1 LGILRRLFR
10 ALFRPPQRQP
20 PPTPRP
26 PRIVVSF
33 PTPDHTTL
41 SRSGRIRGRAWVV
54 DGDTI
59 IIEQTSIRLAGIDA
73 PELDHPYGLV
83 AKSAMIRLCRGQ
95 VIDAVIHDHTSHE
108 RLVAT
113 CYLPD
118 GRDLSA
124 ELVKLGLAI
133 DWRKFSDGKYR
144 HLEQAGV
151 REKLWRCDARQRGQF
166 PPGASYPKIPD

>member
-1 LGILRRLFR
+1 MPT
-10 ALFRPPQRQP
+10 RP
-20 PPTPRP
+20 
-26 PRIVVSF
+26 
-33 PTPDHTTL
+33 
-41 SRSGRIRGRAWVV
+41 GRITGHAWVV
-54 DGDTI
+54 DGDTL

-73 PELDHPYGLV
+73 PELDHPYGLI

-95 VIDAVIHDHTSHE
+95 IIDAVIHDHTTHN

-133 DWRKFSDGKYR
+133 DWRKFSGGIYR
-144 HLEQAGV
+144 QLEPP
-151 REKLWRCDARQRGQF
+151 DARRPEKALALRCTAKGPV
-166 PPGASYPKIPD
+166 PPRCHLSKDS